1 MKVFVTGGT
10 GLIGRALVK
19 RLIEDGQDV
28 TVLTRQSLDSS
39 EGVTYINSIDN
50 LNTRQDIVIN
60 LAGAGLA
67 DRRWSPAYKKEIR
80 ASRIDLTEALVS
92 RLRNIGTPELPHQ
105 WERDWHLR

>member
-19 RLIEDGQDV
+19 RLIEDGHDV

-50 LNTRQDIVIN
+50 MNTRQDIVIN
-60 LAGAGLA
+60 ANLFRRRVNGALNHFSG
-67 DRRWSPAYKKEIR
+67 
-80 ASRIDLTEALVS
+80 
-92 RLRNIGTPELPHQ
+92 HF
-105 WERDWHLR
+105 